1 MYSGGWA
8 FSNSRKSVKYPPHDP
23 HTSGSTKAPC
33 FKAVLFGILQKPN
46 KSKSSQKQTKPGLHA
61 GSGQSQ
67 SRQLPAVHFCQCS
80 GLAFDPVS
88 IEQKAGFSLFCYP
101 VHIPDQQPAHT
112 TPAHTPAFRPAV
124 SRPHDPASI
133 TRNTTTICTKTTTFI
148 CAIFQSKN
156 TCISGYCVVQYRQ

>member
-46 KSKSSQKQTKPGLHA
+46 KRQSQPETNTSGLYRWDQA
-61 GSGQSQ
+61 SRQ

-88 IEQKAGFSLFCYP
+88 IEQKAGFSPSCYP
-101 VHIPDQQPAHT
+101 VHNSRSAARASQPPAHDT
-112 TPAHTPAFRPAV
+112 QTSAKPYRASQSAHKRPSILLYIETLHHAQKPIKTPCKAIYKP
-124 SRPHDPASI
+124 SI
-133 TRNTTTICTKTTTFI
+133 
-148 CAIFQSKN
+148 
-156 TCISGYCVVQYRQ
+156 

>member
-1 MYSGGWA
+1 MIRTLPAAQKALAFRRFCSAYSK
-8 FSNSRKSVKYPPHDP
+8 NR
-23 HTSGSTKAPC
+23 TKARAA
-33 FKAVLFGILQKPN
+33 KSEQKR
-46 KSKSSQKQTKPGLHA
+46 GFMR

-112 TPAHTPAFRPAV
+112 TPARAEAFRPAA
-124 SRPHDPASI
+124 SRPTFPASI
-133 TRNTTTICTKTTTFI
+133 TRNTTTICTKIIHFI
-148 CAIFQSKN
+148 CATFQSKN
-156 TCISGYCVVQYRQ
+156 ACISGYCVVQYRQ